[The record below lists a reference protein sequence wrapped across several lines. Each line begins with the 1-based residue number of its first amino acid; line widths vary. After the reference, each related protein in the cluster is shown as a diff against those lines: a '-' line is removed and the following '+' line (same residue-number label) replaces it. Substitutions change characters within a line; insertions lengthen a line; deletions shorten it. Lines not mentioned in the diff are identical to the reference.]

1 MELFGFKDHDIDSE
15 PQLQFKTRETVN
27 ANVQVNNTSANRTVK
42 PKTPC
47 VRDDKGKDLGSLG
60 YAVAEPIDWMRVQ
73 LPKKQDL
80 FQEFYRR
87 IHNYM

>member
-1 MELFGFKDHDIDSE
+1 MFTVKDPDIDSE
-15 PQLQFKTRETVN
+15 PHVQFKPRETIN
-27 ANVQVNNTSANRTVK
+27 ANVVVKTNIIGERMGK
-42 PKTPC
+42 PKPPC
-47 VRDDKGKDLGSLG
+47 VKEDQGKVLGSLG